1 MDPEELA
8 RQADDDLNSVL
19 VEPEAPDIDNEE
31 DDDDDDSAPPQPET
45 VEARPSRKERR
56 RERSRG
62 YNELKETTARLE
74 TALQQ
79 EREARARMEGLM
91 QANLRPPQQ
100 QGPHP
105 VQLEVE
111 DALREQDE
119 FYQYFTANLPRM
131 TEAQKEEAGRRARA
145 LEIKKGTAM
154 AKLANVQMGIARGPD
169 PNQIR
174 QLAFQEQLNMRYP
187 DIASDP
193 KAADLGGH
201 IARAL
206 IAERGAAT
214 WEILDEAAE
223 ETRRR
228 LGMKSTRAAPKP
240 TEATKAKFVGAPKG
254 PSGGSSGESKPI
266 RITKKQ
272 AQMAENAYPTLA
284 PGKAHQKWWNEVGK
298 KYA

>member
-1 MDPEELA
+1 MNMEPEELA
-8 RQADDDLNSVL
+8 RQADDELNSVI
-19 VEPEAPDIDNEE
+19 VEPEPPEP
-31 DDDDDDSAPPQPET
+31 DDDDDDDDEAPPQPET
-45 VEARPSRKERR
+45 IESRPSRKERR
-56 RERSRG
+56 RERARG
-62 YNELKETTARLE
+62 YNELKETTAQL
-74 TALQQ
+74 TAALQQ

-91 QANLRPPQQ
+91 QANLRPQQ

-105 VQLEVE
+105 AQVEVDE
-111 DALREQDE
+111 ALREQDE
-119 FYQYFTANLPRM
+119 FYQAFTTNLPRM
-131 TEAQKEEAGRRARA
+131 TEAQKEEAGKRARA
-145 LEIKKGTAM
+145 LEIKKGLAM
-154 AKLANVQMGIARGPD
+154 AKLANAQMGIARGPD

-187 DIASDP
+187 DIAADP

-228 LGMKSTRAAPKP
+228 LGMKSTRSAPRP
-240 TEATKAKFVGAPKG
+240 TETQKAKFVGAPKG

-272 AQMAENAYPTLA
+272 AQMAENAYPNLA